1 MDQSKLAVLGTVG
14 LVATAAVCCAIVF
27 SGRFSFAGSSTGKPF
42 ASSPGTNA
50 DTQGVAASNKVIDD
64 EDDKDKL
71 TGGVSTEKGTGK
83 GDSGGG
89 DGSRAAPGSGGAS
102 VPPPAAAARGVAV
115 GQGKAEDGEALIVRF
130 NRANSKAKK
139 LFTGQRY
146 ALAAEQYGIALEL
159 CDELPNHDNKRT
171 ALHNNRGAAYEK
183 DGQYALALADC
194 SMCLSREVGHKFARV
209 RKSRVLE
216 AMGKH
221 EEALSEVCAHLLL
234 ERDRVQAKAAL
245 NPSEPLTPPAPPA
258 NLEGLL
264 QKVASKRADAIL
276 LEREQAAEKQGA
288 ATAGGTGSGTENLKP
303 LVKQV
308 VMELLRSFGSFA
320 QLERRYKGMEETAI
334 TRELK
339 DAEEAGKEGDGS
351 ASATTT
357 SASRVSSLL
366 DRGLLRMVKR
376 NYDGAREDIFE
387 AAELLSI
394 LTKADASEAAGAE
407 EVPPDVKASVW
418 EWQGTFLQ
426 LSGKLDEAMEAYRR
440 CGEEMEAEGEEYPA
454 DVLIKMAWVCM
465 DKEDMDGAKDLFAR
479 AGDAHPEYGSSF
491 AHRARLDA
499 EKDGAEQV
507 RSFLRKAIELNSEDA
522 FAWEQLCRIHVQA
535 GDIPKAT
542 STIEE
547 GLEFVPKSDALLTLK
562 AELQYSMAMKA
573 GDASSCG
580 AILELFDAAIRA
592 NPSSPVLYL
601 NKASCLLQMMSDV
614 GGAMELLE
622 KGVSV
627 DPTSVNALVQ
637 LANLKIMVAREMA
650 EAEAATALLDKAVAL
665 CTTKEELMETLS
677 VRVATEGRI
686 KGALLLGRT
695 TLG

>member
-1 MDQSKLAVLGTVG
+1 
-14 LVATAAVCCAIVF
+14 
-27 SGRFSFAGSSTGKPF
+27 
-42 ASSPGTNA
+42 
-50 DTQGVAASNKVIDD
+50 
-64 EDDKDKL
+64 
-71 TGGVSTEKGTGK
+71 
-83 GDSGGG
+83 
-89 DGSRAAPGSGGAS
+89 
-102 VPPPAAAARGVAV
+102 
-115 GQGKAEDGEALIVRF
+115 
-130 NRANSKAKK
+130 
-139 LFTGQRY
+139 
-146 ALAAEQYGIALEL
+146 
-159 CDELPNHDNKRT
+159 
-171 ALHNNRGAAYEK
+171 RGAAYEK

-216 AMGKH
+216 AMGKY

-276 LEREQAAEKQGA
+276 LEREQAAEREKAAAAAADATGA
-288 ATAGGTGSGTENLKP
+288 GTEKLKP

-320 QLERRYKGMEETAI
+320 QLERRYKGMQETAI

-351 ASATTT
+351 ASASTT

-366 DRGLLRMVKR
+366 DRGLVRMVKR
-376 NYDGAREDIFE
+376 NYDGSREDIFD
-387 AAELLSI
+387 AAELLST
-394 LTKADASEAAGAE
+394 LTEADASEAAGAE
-407 EVPPDVKASVW
+407 EVPSDVKAAVW

-440 CGEEMEAEGEEYPA
+440 CGEGMEAKGEEYPA

-465 DKEDMDGAKDLFAR
+465 DKEDMDAAKELFAR
-479 AGDAHPEYGSSF
+479 AGEAHPEYGSSF

-499 EKDGAEQV
+499 EKEGAEEV
-507 RSFLRKAIELNSEDA
+507 RSFLRKAIELNSEDT

-535 GDIPKAT
+535 GDIAKAT
-542 STIEE
+542 ATIEE
-547 GLEFVPKSDALLTLK
+547 GLESVPKSDALLTLK
-562 AELQYSMAMKA
+562 AELKYSMAMKA

-627 DPTSVNALVQ
+627 DPTSVVRQ

>member
-1 MDQSKLAVLGTVG
+1 
-14 LVATAAVCCAIVF
+14 
-27 SGRFSFAGSSTGKPF
+27 RFSFAGSSTGK
-42 ASSPGTNA
+42 ASSPGSTT

-71 TGGVSTEKGTGK
+71 AGGVSTEKGTGE

-89 DGSRAAPGSGGAS
+89 DGSRAAPGSCGAS
-102 VPPPAAAARGVAV
+102 VPPAGAARGVAV
-115 GQGKAEDGEALIVRF
+115 GQENAEEGEAVIVRF

-216 AMGKH
+216 AMGKY

-276 LEREQAAEKQGA
+276 LAREQTAEREKEKEAAA
-288 ATAGGTGSGTENLKP
+288 AGGTGAGTEKLKP

-320 QLERRYKGMEETAI
+320 QLERRYKGMQETAI
-334 TRELK
+334 TRELE
-339 DAEEAGKEGDGS
+339 DAEKAGKEGDGS

-357 SASRVSSLL
+357 SASRVSSFL
-366 DRGLLRMVKR
+366 DRGLVRMVKR
-376 NYDGAREDIFE
+376 NYDGSREDIFE
-387 AAELLSI
+387 AAELLST
-394 LTKADASEAAGAE
+394 LTEADASGAAGAE
-407 EVPPDVKASVW
+407 EVPSDIKASVW

-440 CGEEMEAEGEEYPA
+440 CGEGMEAEGEEYPA

-465 DKEDMDGAKDLFAR
+465 DQEDMDAAKDLFAR
-479 AGDAHPEYGSSF
+479 AGKAHPEYGSSF

-499 EKDGAEQV
+499 EKEGAEEV

-522 FAWEQLCRIHVQA
+522 FAWEQLCRIHVQ
-535 GDIPKAT
+535 
-542 STIEE
+542 
-547 GLEFVPKSDALLTLK
+547 
-562 AELQYSMAMKA
+562 
-573 GDASSCG
+573 
-580 AILELFDAAIRA
+580 
-592 NPSSPVLYL
+592 
-601 NKASCLLQMMSDV
+601 
-614 GGAMELLE
+614 
-622 KGVSV
+622 
-627 DPTSVNALVQ
+627 
-637 LANLKIMVAREMA
+637 
-650 EAEAATALLDKAVAL
+650 
-665 CTTKEELMETLS
+665 
-677 VRVATEGRI
+677 VRRHGR
-686 KGALLLGRT
+686 
-695 TLG
+695 

>member
-14 LVATAAVCCAIVF
+14 LVATAAICCAIVF

-42 ASSPGTNA
+42 ASSPGTTA
-50 DTQGVAASNKVIDD
+50 DTQGVAASNKIIDD
-64 EDDKDKL
+64 EDDRDKL
-71 TGGVSTEKGTGK
+71 AGGVSTEKGTGE
-83 GDSGGG
+83 GDSG
-89 DGSRAAPGSGGAS
+89 DGYVSRAAPGSGGAS

-115 GQGKAEDGEALIVRF
+115 GQGKAEEGEALIVRF

-159 CDELPNHDNKRT
+159 CDELPNHENKRT
-171 ALHNNRGAAYEK
+171 ALLNNRGAAYEK

-216 AMGKH
+216 AMGKY

-276 LEREQAAEKQGA
+276 LEREQAAEREKEA
-288 ATAGGTGSGTENLKP
+288 AAAGGTGAGTEKLKP

-320 QLERRYKGMEETAI
+320 QLERRYKGMQETAI
-334 TRELK
+334 TRELEDVEK
-339 DAEEAGKEGDGS
+339 AGKEGDGS
-351 ASATTT
+351 VSATST

-376 NYDGAREDIFE
+376 NYDGSREDIFE
-387 AAELLSI
+387 AAELLST
-394 LTKADASEAAGAE
+394 LTEADTSEAGAE
-407 EVPPDVKASVW
+407 EVPSDVKASVW

-440 CGEEMEAEGEEYPA
+440 CGEGMEEEGEEYPA

-465 DKEDMDGAKDLFAR
+465 DKEDMDAAKDLFAR
-479 AGDAHPEYGSSF
+479 AGEAHPEYGSSF

-499 EKDGAEQV
+499 EKEGAEEV

-522 FAWEQLCRIHVQA
+522 FAWEQLCRIYVQA

-542 STIEE
+542 ATIEE
-547 GLEFVPKSDALLTLK
+547 GLKSVPKSDALLTLK
-562 AELQYSMAMKA
+562 AELKYSMAMKA

>member
-1 MDQSKLAVLGTVG
+1 WAGVPTFAVRRVPPNLLPARLVQKHHHLRTPGPRREGRGRWRMDQSKLAVLGTVG

-27 SGRFSFAGSSTGKPF
+27 SGRFSFAGSSTRKPF
-42 ASSPGTNA
+42 ASSPGTTA

-102 VPPPAAAARGVAV
+102 VPPPAAAAARGVAV
-115 GQGKAEDGEALIVRF
+115 GQGKAEEGEALIVRF

-276 LEREQAAEKQGA
+276 LEREQTAEREKEAAA
-288 ATAGGTGSGTENLKP
+288 AGGTGAGTEKLKP

-320 QLERRYKGMEETAI
+320 QLE
-334 TRELK
+334 
-339 DAEEAGKEGDGS
+339 
-351 ASATTT
+351 
-357 SASRVSSLL
+357 
-366 DRGLLRMVKR
+366 
-376 NYDGAREDIFE
+376 
-387 AAELLSI
+387 
-394 LTKADASEAAGAE
+394 
-407 EVPPDVKASVW
+407 
-418 EWQGTFLQ
+418 
-426 LSGKLDEAMEAYRR
+426 
-440 CGEEMEAEGEEYPA
+440 
-454 DVLIKMAWVCM
+454 
-465 DKEDMDGAKDLFAR
+465 
-479 AGDAHPEYGSSF
+479 
-491 AHRARLDA
+491 
-499 EKDGAEQV
+499 V
-507 RSFLRKAIELNSEDA
+507 R
-522 FAWEQLCRIHVQA
+522 
-535 GDIPKAT
+535 
-542 STIEE
+542 
-547 GLEFVPKSDALLTLK
+547 
-562 AELQYSMAMKA
+562 
-573 GDASSCG
+573 
-580 AILELFDAAIRA
+580 
-592 NPSSPVLYL
+592 
-601 NKASCLLQMMSDV
+601 
-614 GGAMELLE
+614 
-622 KGVSV
+622 
-627 DPTSVNALVQ
+627 
-637 LANLKIMVAREMA
+637 
-650 EAEAATALLDKAVAL
+650 
-665 CTTKEELMETLS
+665 
-677 VRVATEGRI
+677 
-686 KGALLLGRT
+686 
-695 TLG
+695 